1 MVSVRLP
8 DSLLKGLKELKEK
21 HHFLDLSEEVRS
33 LLRQKWMEFTRP
45 ELYQLKKLR
54 QDIKKELTKKTASEL
69 QKKVINELD
78 KIKSQLK
85 GEVVLK

>member
-8 DSLLKGLKELKEK
+8 DSLLKSLKELQKE

-33 LLRQKWMEFTRP
+33 LLRQKWMEFTKP

-54 QDIKKELTKKTASEL
+54 QDIKKELTKKTASAL

-85 GEVVLK
+85 EEVILR

>member
-1 MVSVRLP
+1 MVSVRIP
-8 DSLLKGLKELKEK
+8 KSLIDELKELKKK

-33 LLRQKWMEFTRP
+33 LLRQKWLQFTKP
-45 ELYQLKKLR
+45 ELHELKKLR

-69 QKKVINELD
+69 QKKVLAELD

-85 GEVVLK
+85 EEVILK